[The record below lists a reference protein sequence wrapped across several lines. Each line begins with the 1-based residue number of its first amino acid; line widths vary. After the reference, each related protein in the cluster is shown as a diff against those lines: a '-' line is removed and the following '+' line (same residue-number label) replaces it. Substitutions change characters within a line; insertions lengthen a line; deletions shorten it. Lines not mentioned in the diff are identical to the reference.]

1 MTKEEHAKV
10 LAALEAITKHFS
22 ISRLHES
29 TLADTTVRGQ
39 AHEAIAIM
47 RKEPEPPTVKES
59 LTVPVVKQSLT
70 TEPISDAR
78 NFPHN
83 TCPASRH
90 AQIIGEMLIQKKSYP
105 MLHEEPEHCGETILS
120 VVTSLYLARTEI
132 EKLKKKL
139 LRGKEERAKVLAALN
154 IGRIVAQD
162 DDGNYTREI
171 TPKRITEAIAIMRK
185 EPEPI
190 SDAEKSAIRRV
201 AFTEAQNILRQG
213 AIGDAQNSIAIS
225 ALHYGIALLE
235 KAR

>member
-185 EPEPI
+185 EPEPKETYGFEEWQVLALRAGWICPTPKTEPI
-190 SDAEKSAIRRV
+190 SDNNAGNKPP
-201 AFTEAQNILRQG
+201 QG
-213 AIGDAQNSIAIS
+213 GLD
-225 ALHYGIALLE
+225 
-235 KAR
+235 